1 MELKLFTA
9 RVIWMNPVQRFNSW
23 FTVLGKDTEDI
34 EEAVMTRLR
43 SDHALSIKGSPH
55 PKDVSVMEVTEIVG
69 PFENGQILHEE
80 RGGDM
85 T

>member
-9 RVIWMNPVQRFNSW
+9 RVIWDDTCQRYNSW

-43 SDHALSIKGSPH
+43 SDHALSIKGSP
-55 PKDVSVMEVTEIVG
+55 PPSEVSVMEVTEMVG